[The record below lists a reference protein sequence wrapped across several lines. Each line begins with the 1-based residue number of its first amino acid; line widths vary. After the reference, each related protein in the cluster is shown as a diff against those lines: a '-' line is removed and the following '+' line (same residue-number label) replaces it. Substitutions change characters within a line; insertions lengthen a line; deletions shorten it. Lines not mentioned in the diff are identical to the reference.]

1 MNTKL
6 YIFVRS
12 CDLIGYTAYHD
23 EILRLRLEPD
33 DKLTLSSSFTM
44 AINTTPYAME
54 ECALVTNDLVQT
66 YFACKIG
73 LAVVTPSEWLG
84 LAARAQNHDVA

>member
-6 YIFVRS
+6 YIFVRGY
-12 CDLIGYTAYHD
+12 DLIGYTAYHD
-23 EILRLRLEPD
+23 EIFRLRLEPD

-44 AINTTPYAME
+44 AINATPYAIE

-66 YFACKIG
+66 YFARKID
-73 LAVVTPSEWLG
+73 LAVITPAEWLDIV
-84 LAARAQNHDVA
+84 ARVQNHDVA